1 MKIKTDFI
9 TNSSSTSFVGWGIT
23 LDFNDFLD
31 KKEVIKKAFDVYK
44 SEHNGR
50 GTIEKFEEDPYDILD
65 YLPTNIIIDWKVWDD
80 VIYIGG
86 KVSDLKDDETP
97 KEFKSKILN
106 ELNNLGFNVKEIEFI
121 EESWYDG

>member
-23 LDFNDFLD
+23 LDVNDLLD
-31 KKEVIKKAFDVYK
+31 KKEVIKKAFDNYK
-44 SEHNGR
+44 TKYD
-50 GTIEKFEEDPYDILD
+50 GTESIESFVDIYEILD

-86 KVSDLKDDETP
+86 KASDLKDDETLR
-97 KEFKSKILN
+97 EFKEKILL
-106 ELNNLGFNVKEIEFI
+106 ELNSLGFDVKQIEFI
-121 EESWYDG
+121 EESWYDS